1 MDSALSLLWN
11 FIYYTWFLWVFLLL
25 FPLAKDTW
33 LAWRQKVFERKI
45 QWSMFEI
52 MVPREIL
59 VSPQAM
65 EQIFLQLHSF
75 KNYPSNPKEKWRDG
89 EVTLWHSFEIAAF
102 DGEVHFYVRT
112 PKHLKH
118 LVEAAFFGY
127 YQDIEI
133 VEVEDYMKQFPSSVQ
148 TMYEKGY
155 WMWGTELVLTKSAAY
170 PIRNYTEFESP
181 DEDKQYDPMSG
192 FIEILSKLKAGQLS
206 AIQILAAPAMI
217 GSEHDK
223 HALHQYQE
231 EIIRVRER
239 KEEHGAAAGSGM
251 KLKFYGPLPNLESGT
266 HEEADVTG
274 LKKAI
279 LTRTPGETDILQA
292 MDENLARPMY
302 SVLIRQ
308 VYASPY
314 EAYDEH
320 FPRRAIM
327 GAFNQYGAL
336 DINSFRPNWDAQ
348 ASGQIWKFPYIF
360 PEIRREYRRQRIWH
374 DFRHR
379 EPPPHTRMGRLLIS
393 YLFNPYFGS
402 ETIHLNTR
410 SLATLWH
417 PPTYRVLTGPHM
429 RRVESKKAGPPAGI
443 EIFGDEKELERFN

>member
-1 MDSALSLLWN
+1 MASPFGLIWN
-11 FIYYTWFLWVFLLL
+11 FIYYTWFLWVFIALL
-25 FPLAKDTW
+25 PAAKDIV
-33 LAWRQKVFERKI
+33 LAWRQKIFEHGI
-45 QWSMFEI
+45 QWAMFEVV
-52 MVPREIL
+52 VPREIKI
-59 VSPQAM
+59 SPQAM
-65 EQIFLQLHSF
+65 EQIFLQLHSY
-75 KNYPSNPKEKWRDG
+75 KNYPGNPKEKWRDG

-102 DGEVHFYVRT
+102 DGEVHFYVRS

-127 YQDIEI
+127 YQDVEI
-133 VEVEDYMKQFPSSVQ
+133 VETDDYMKRFPGTVQ
-148 TMYEKGY
+148 GLYEKGY
-155 WMWGTELVLTKSAAY
+155 RMWGTELLLAKSPVY

-192 FIEILSKLKAGQLS
+192 FIEILSKLKPGQLC
-206 AIQILAAPAMI
+206 ALQFLIAPAMI
-217 GSEHDK
+217 GNPHDEHAM
-223 HALHQYQE
+223 HEYQAE
-231 EIIRVRER
+231 LVKVRER
-239 KEEHGAAAGSGM
+239 KDDHGADHGPAT
-251 KLKFYGPLPNLESGT
+251 KVKFYGVLPNLEPAA
-266 HEEADVTG
+266 HEEPDTTG

-279 LTRTPGETDILQA
+279 MSRTPGETDLLQA

-302 SVLIRQ
+302 SVLIRE

-314 EAYDEH
+314 ESYDEH
-320 FPRRAIM
+320 FARRAIM

-336 DINSFRPNWDAQ
+336 DVNSFRANWGVQ
-348 ASGQIWKFPYIF
+348 TGGQVWNFPYMY
-360 PEIRREYRRQRIWH
+360 PEIRREFRRQRIWH

-379 EPPPHTRMGRLLIS
+379 EIPPHTFSGKLFMS
-393 YLFNPYFGS
+393 YLFNPYFSS
-402 ETIHLNTR
+402 ETTHLNTR